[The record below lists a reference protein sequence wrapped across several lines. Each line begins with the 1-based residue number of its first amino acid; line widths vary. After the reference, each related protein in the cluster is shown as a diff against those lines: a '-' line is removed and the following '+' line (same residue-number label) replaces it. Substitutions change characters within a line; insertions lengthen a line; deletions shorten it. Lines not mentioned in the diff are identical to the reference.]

1 MDINSRIELIISDLY
16 GNRKSAFAKTIG
28 VSPTVVENIVGK
40 RRTAPSFMVM
50 EKICANAN
58 IDGNWLIL
66 GEGER
71 LKTADLP
78 HCGMVQVAHG
88 DNNNQNIANADTLL
102 REVEFLK
109 QRITD
114 REKSLAE
121 KDEEIKFLRGL
132 VTNNQN
138 K

>member
-1 MDINSRIELIISDLY
+1 MDINGRIELIISDLY
-16 GNRKSAFAKTIG
+16 GAKKSAFAKAVG

-66 GEGER
+66 GEGEM
-71 LKTADLP
+71 LKTAEPP

-88 DNNNQNIANADTLL
+88 DNNNQNIANADTLQ

-109 QRITD
+109 QRIAD
-114 REKSLAE
+114 

-132 VTNNQN
+132 VTNQN

>member
-1 MDINSRIELIISDLY
+1 MDINGRIELIISDLY
-16 GNRKSAFAKTIG
+16 GAKKSAFAKAVG

-66 GEGER
+66 GEGEM
-71 LKTADLP
+71 LKTAELP

-88 DNNNQNIANADTLL
+88 DNNNQNIANADTLQ

-109 QRITD
+109 QRIAD
-114 REKSLAE
+114 
-121 KDEEIKFLRGL
+121 KDEEIEFLRNL
-132 VTNNQN
+132 VANNQH